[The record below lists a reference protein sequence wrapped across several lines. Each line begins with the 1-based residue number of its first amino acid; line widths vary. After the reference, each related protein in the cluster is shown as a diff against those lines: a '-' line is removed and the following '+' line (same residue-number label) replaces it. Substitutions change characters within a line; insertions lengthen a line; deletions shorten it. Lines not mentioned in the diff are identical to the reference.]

1 MRNLKIFLLPILIL
15 FNSSFLFSQDASFKV
30 TGISGVAF
38 IEKADKSLRVFR
50 GSEIHNEYKLR
61 TSSNSQAEISITKN
75 GGKIGNITVNENTI
89 LLVNPPIYKNIDKDS
104 KISLSLLEG
113 YIKVN
118 IQKDIGNIVEIH
130 TANTSAIVRGTEFEV
145 AFAENGSSI
154 VLLSEGSVDIVTDE
168 DKKVLSPKE
177 AYIKTMD
184 EESKIIKQNAESDP
198 IVFLNR
204 GEEISRADS
213 LSTIENLI
221 NAMENISQE
230 ETVYVSPLNNEAYN
244 DKYINYMEM
253 KRYRM
258 LAANEGYYNTIIKL
272 INLEPDKKIEM
283 TAYARKSLALYSANQ
298 RAINKMNSAIIKN
311 REKFDKIRKD
321 FDVKIG
327 ASIPNQ

>member
-1 MRNLKIFLLPILIL
+1 MKNLNLFLLPILIF
-15 FNSSFLFSQDASFKV
+15 FNSAFLFSQDATFKV
-30 TGISGVAF
+30 TGITGVAF

-50 GSEIHNEYKLR
+50 GSEIHSEYKLR
-61 TSSNSQAEISITKN
+61 TSSDSQAEITIAKN
-75 GGKIGNITVNENTI
+75 GDKIGNITVNENTI
-89 LLVNPPIYKNIDKDS
+89 LLVNPPIYKNASS

-154 VLLSEGSVDIVTDE
+154 VLLSEGSVDIITDDDE
-168 DKKVLSPKE
+168 KILSPKQ

-184 EESKIIKQNAESDP
+184 EESKIIKQNVESDP
-198 IVFLNR
+198 RVFLNR
-204 GEEISRADS
+204 GEEISRTNS
-213 LSTIENLI
+213 MSTIENLI

-230 ETVYVSPLNNEAYN
+230 EVAYVSPLNNEAYN
-244 DKYINYMEM
+244 DKYINDMEM

-283 TAYARKSLALYSANQ
+283 TAYARKSLALYGANQ

-327 ASIPNQ
+327 ASVPNQ

>member
-1 MRNLKIFLLPILIL
+1 MKNLNLFLLPILIF
-15 FNSSFLFSQDASFKV
+15 FNSAFLFSQDATFKV
-30 TGISGVAF
+30 TGITGVAF

-50 GSEIHNEYKLR
+50 GSEIHSEYKLR
-61 TSSNSQAEISITKN
+61 TSSDSQAEITIAKN
-75 GGKIGNITVNENTI
+75 GDKIGNITVNENTI
-89 LLVNPPIYKNIDKDS
+89 LLVNPPIYKNASS

-154 VLLSEGSVDIVTDE
+154 VLLSEGNVDIVTDDDE
-168 DKKVLSPKE
+168 KILSPKQ

-184 EESKIIKQNAESDP
+184 EESKIIKQNVESDP
-198 IVFLNR
+198 RVFLNR
-204 GEEISRADS
+204 GEEISRANS
-213 LSTIENLI
+213 MSTIENLI

-230 ETVYVSPLNNEAYN
+230 EVAYVSPLNNEAYN
-244 DKYINYMEM
+244 DKYINDMEM

-272 INLEPDKKIEM
+272 INLEPEKKIEM
-283 TAYARKSLALYSANQ
+283 TAYARKSLALYGANQ

-327 ASIPNQ
+327 ASVPNQ

>member
-1 MRNLKIFLLPILIL
+1 MKNLNLFLLPILIF
-15 FNSSFLFSQDASFKV
+15 FNSAFLFSQDATFKV
-30 TGISGVAF
+30 TGITGVAF

-50 GSEIHNEYKLR
+50 GSEIHSEYKLR
-61 TSSNSQAEISITKN
+61 TSSDSQAEITIAKN
-75 GGKIGNITVNENTI
+75 GDKIGNITVNENTI
-89 LLVNPPIYKNIDKDS
+89 LLVNPPIYKNASS

-154 VLLSEGSVDIVTDE
+154 VLLSEGSVDIVTDDDE
-168 DKKVLSPKE
+168 KILSPKQ

-184 EESKIIKQNAESDP
+184 EESKIIKQNLESDP
-198 IVFLNR
+198 RVFLNR
-204 GEEISRADS
+204 GEEISRANS
-213 LSTIENLI
+213 MSTIENLI

-230 ETVYVSPLNNEAYN
+230 EVAYVSPLNNEAYN
-244 DKYINYMEM
+244 DKYINDMEM

-283 TAYARKSLALYSANQ
+283 TAYARKSLALYGANQ

-327 ASIPNQ
+327 ASVPNQ

>member
-1 MRNLKIFLLPILIL
+1 MKKMIVFLLPILIL
-15 FNSSFLFSQDASFKV
+15 FNSNFLFSQDTYFKV
-30 TGISGVAF
+30 TGILGIAF
-38 IEKADKSLRVFR
+38 LEKMDKSLRVFR
-50 GSEIHNEYKLR
+50 GSEIHSEYKLK
-61 TSSNSQAEISITKN
+61 TSSNSQVEITITKN
-75 GGKIGNITVNENTI
+75 GNKIGNITVHENSI
-89 LLVNPPIYKNIDKDS
+89 LLVNPPIYKNDNN

-154 VLLSEGSVDIVTDE
+154 VLLSEGIVDIVTDD
-168 DKKVLSPKE
+168 DKKILSPKE

-198 IVFLNR
+198 RIFLNR

-213 LSTIENLI
+213 LSTIESLI

-230 ETVYVSPLNNEAYN
+230 ENSYISTLNNEAYN
-244 DKYINYMEM
+244 DKYINDMEM

-272 INLEPDKKIEM
+272 INLEPEKKAEM
-283 TAYARKSLALYSANQ
+283 SPYARKSLALYGANQ
-298 RAINKMNSAIIKN
+298 RSINKMNSAIIKN
-311 REKFDKIRKD
+311 REKFDKIRKE

-327 ASIPNQ
+327 ASVKSQ